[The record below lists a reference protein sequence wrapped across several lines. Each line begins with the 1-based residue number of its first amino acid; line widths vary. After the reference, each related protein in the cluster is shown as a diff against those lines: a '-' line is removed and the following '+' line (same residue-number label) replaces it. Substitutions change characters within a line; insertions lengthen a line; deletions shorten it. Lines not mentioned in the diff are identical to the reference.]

1 MPSAGVL
8 DGRYTLPPDPQRVR
22 EVEKHQSI
30 PPYDDMM
37 ERAVRE
43 PAEVAIRRRRAAI
56 GSALFMAVGP
66 GTVAGLV
73 PFVLTRWRA
82 QRPLPGGVPAGAA
95 GAVLVGVGG
104 TVITSAFV
112 RFVREGLGTPMPM
125 APPSDLVV
133 GGVYRYVRNP
143 MYLAVASTVLGQ
155 ALMLGSRRL
164 LLYATVMALPV
175 YAFVRFHEEP
185 VLERT
190 FGEPYERYCAN
201 VPRWL
206 PWLHPWDEL
215 SGPGSARHA

>member
-8 DGRYTLPPDPQRVR
+8 DGRYMLPLI
-22 EVEKHQSI
+22 H
-30 PPYDDMM
+30 MM
-37 ERAVRE
+37 ERAVQE

-143 MYLAVASTVLGQ
+143 MYLALASTVLGQ

-164 LLYATVMALPV
+164 LLYVTVMALPV

-190 FGEPYERYCAN
+190 FRQPYERYCAN

-206 PWLHPWDEL
+206 PRLHPWD
-215 SGPGSARHA
+215 GA

>member
-1 MPSAGVL
+1 
-8 DGRYTLPPDPQRVR
+8 
-22 EVEKHQSI
+22 
-30 PPYDDMM
+30 MM
-37 ERAVRE
+37 ARAVRD
-43 PAEVAIRRRRAAI
+43 PAEVAIRRRRTAI

-73 PFVLTRWRA
+73 PFLLTRWRA
-82 QRPLPGGVPAGAA
+82 QRPLPGGVPARAA

-143 MYLAVASTVLGQ
+143 MYLALASTVLGQ
-155 ALMLGSRRL
+155 ALILGSRRL
-164 LLYATVMALPV
+164 LLYVTVMAPPV

-185 VLERT
+185 VLERR

-206 PWLHPWDEL
+206 PRLHPWD
-215 SGPGSARHA
+215 GA